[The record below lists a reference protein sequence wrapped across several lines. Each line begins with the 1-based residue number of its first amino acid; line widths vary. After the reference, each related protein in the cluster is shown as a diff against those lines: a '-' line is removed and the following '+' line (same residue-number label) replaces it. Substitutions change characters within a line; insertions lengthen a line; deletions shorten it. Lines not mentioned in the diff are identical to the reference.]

1 MEEVLFEVQGS
12 AVEPYGVVFVKRS
25 ETNLSAYC
33 SCPAGEN
40 GQYCKHRFSILDG
53 HAKNIVSDNHEQVK
67 LVQSWLA
74 GTDIESAL
82 IKMRKIETKAAQIK
96 RELAASKKAVAKAM
110 RD

>member
-12 AVEPYGVVFVKRS
+12 AVEPYCVVFVKRS
-25 ETNLSAYC
+25 KSNLSAYC

-53 HAKNIVSDNHEQVK
+53 LTKNIVSDNHDQVK
-67 LVQSWLA
+67 LVQSWLL
-74 GTDIESAL
+74 GTDVESAL
-82 IKMRKIETKAAQIK
+82 IQMRELETKAAQIK
-96 RELAASKKAVAKAM
+96 KELSASKKTVAKAM

>member
-12 AVEPYGVVFVKRS
+12 AAQPYGVIFVKRS
-25 ETNLSAYC
+25 ESNLSVYC

-53 HAKNIVSDNHEQVK
+53 HTKNIVSDNHDQVK
-67 LVQSWLA
+67 LVQSWLS
-74 GTDIESAL
+74 GTDVESAL
-82 IKMRKIETKAAQIK
+82 IQMRELEIKAAQIK
-96 RELAASKKAVAKAM
+96 KELSASKKAVAKAM